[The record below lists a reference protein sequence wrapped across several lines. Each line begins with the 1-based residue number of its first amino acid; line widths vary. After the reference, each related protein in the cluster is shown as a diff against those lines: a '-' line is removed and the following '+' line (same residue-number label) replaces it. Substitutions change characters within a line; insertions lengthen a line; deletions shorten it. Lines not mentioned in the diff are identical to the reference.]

1 MLKKKKPVL
10 DEREMLEL
18 YRVEH
23 FGLWLMYMLL
33 CAAVLVQLLAG
44 AELTQMAGEL
54 AVIIIASAAMVV
66 LNVRH
71 GIWDTDSRP
80 SMRDNAAYSLG
91 AGLCVAAVLWFVKGN
106 AFAALGV
113 GLCTMALLFAA
124 LTLLMRYM
132 MKRQAQQ
139 ENELDS

>member
-1 MLKKKKPVL
+1 MLKRKPSVL

-23 FGLWLMYMLL
+23 VGLWLMYALL

-44 AELTQMAGEL
+44 APMEQMAGEL
-54 AVIIIASAAMVV
+54 AVLILSSIAMVV
-66 LNVRH
+66 LNARH

-80 SMRDNAAYSLG
+80 SMRGNAAYSLG
-91 AGLCVAAVLWFVKGN
+91 AGLCVAVVLWFVKRN

-132 MKRQAQQ
+132 MKKQAQQ